1 MTSIAGKESRYA
13 AVRAV
18 CWGTWTSRTLR
29 SAKMAMRV
37 SSVVR
42 DEPEMRIRQQKFG
55 GNKYLKES
63 MKVQSY
69 RCDYCSKLK
78 GESNRWWLGQ
88 PDGEHFT
95 LALWDPTRGKERL

>member
-1 MTSIAGKESRYA
+1 
-13 AVRAV
+13 
-18 CWGTWTSRTLR
+18 
-29 SAKMAMRV
+29 
-37 SSVVR
+37 
-42 DEPEMRIRQQKFG
+42 
-55 GNKYLKES
+55 

-95 LALWDPTRGKERL
+95 LALWDAKLGDGDGFEHICSESCATKALSKWMAQSARQIASQVPGYARPLPRRLDRKSS

>member
-1 MTSIAGKESRYA
+1 
-13 AVRAV
+13 
-18 CWGTWTSRTLR
+18 
-29 SAKMAMRV
+29 
-37 SSVVR
+37 
-42 DEPEMRIRQQKFG
+42 MRIQQQNFG
-55 GNKYLKES
+55 ESIHLRES

-95 LALWDPTRGKERL
+95 LALWDATLGDGDGYEHICSESCATKALSKWMTQSARQILSQVPGYARPLPKRLDRKSS

>member
-1 MTSIAGKESRYA
+1 M
-13 AVRAV
+13 
-18 CWGTWTSRTLR
+18 
-29 SAKMAMRV
+29 
-37 SSVVR
+37 
-42 DEPEMRIRQQKFG
+42 DQQNFG
-55 GNKYLKES
+55 GNKYLRES

-95 LALWDPTRGKERL
+95 LARWDATLGDGNGFEHICSESCATKALSKWMTQSARQIIPQIPSYARHPPKRLDRKPS

>member
-1 MTSIAGKESRYA
+1 MHQQNLAGNDY
-13 AVRAV
+13 
-18 CWGTWTSRTLR
+18 LR
-29 SAKMAMRV
+29 
-37 SSVVR
+37 
-42 DEPEMRIRQQKFG
+42 ET
-55 GNKYLKES
+55 

-95 LALWDPTRGKERL
+95 LALWDAALGDGDGYEHICSESCATKALSKWMTQSARQIMPQFLGYARPLPKRLDRKSS

>member
-1 MTSIAGKESRYA
+1 
-13 AVRAV
+13 
-18 CWGTWTSRTLR
+18 
-29 SAKMAMRV
+29 
-37 SSVVR
+37 
-42 DEPEMRIRQQKFG
+42 MRIHQQKFE
-55 GNKYLKES
+55 NRYLRES

-95 LALWDPTRGKERL
+95 LALWDATLGDGNGYEHICSESCATKALSKWMTQSVHQIMSQVPGYARPLPKRLDRKSS